1 MFDFN
6 DIYAEL
12 KKGHTAKEIG
22 EAFADELNEAI
33 AEIEDE
39 EEEQALYED
48 LADAWNQVIL
58 HHVKI
63 HAPVEDE
70 QKLRE
75 ALTFTPERMKN
86 IVIDTL
92 DLVSA
97 GTNLISRIDE
107 KAKQTTTS
115 SSNKKDEAKNAKFKC
130 EKSTFDEIVGD
141 FLNAI
146 CD

>member
-22 EAFADELNEAI
+22 EAFANELNDAI
-33 AEIEDE
+33 AEIENE

-48 LADAWNQVIL
+48 LADAWNQVVL
-58 HHVKI
+58 YQVKI

-75 ALTFTPERMKN
+75 ALTFTPEKMKN
-86 IVIDTL
+86 IVIETL
-92 DLVSA
+92 DLISA
-97 GTNLISRIDE
+97 GTNLISWIEE
-107 KAKQTTTS
+107 KTKQTTTS
-115 SSNKKDEAKNAKFKC
+115 SFNKKNEAKNAKTK
-130 EKSTFDEIVGD
+130 FDEIVGD